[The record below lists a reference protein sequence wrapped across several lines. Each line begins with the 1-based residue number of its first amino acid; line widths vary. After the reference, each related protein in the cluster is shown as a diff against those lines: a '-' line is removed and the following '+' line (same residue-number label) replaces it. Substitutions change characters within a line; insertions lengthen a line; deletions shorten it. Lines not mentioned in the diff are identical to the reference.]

1 MSPSKRHRRPPV
13 LRPLAWLC
21 LPCALALLAPP
32 AARADGDP
40 DSVPATRAAAAAA
53 ARTARGAAAA
63 ASGPAPAAPSA
74 AASAPVAGETGLA
87 ARMTLDLRQASV
99 ATALRLIS
107 EVSGHNVVATR
118 AASEHELTL
127 YLVSTT
133 AGEALDAVTRAAGLW
148 VLWRPQSRSYL
159 VMTAEEYQR
168 ELTVFGEERTEVLRL
183 RHHNVVAAANS
194 LRALFGSRVLLQTPV
209 EESLGETLKVTD
221 LRRATSSGGAQSF
234 NPAGTR
240 NAAGGGSALAPGL
253 SLADAQAAGMT
264 RDQRGG
270 SRTAAAGAEG
280 VQIAAAA
287 AAAGAA
293 TGQTEAAQRGQE
305 APIHVTYNR
314 LHNLLIVRT
323 GDPRALQAIT
333 ELVGRIDLPARQVLL
348 EMRIIQ
354 VRLDDEFHRAFDFD
368 FFGTSAAAGVATTAT
383 GQPLNPLTGSTVT
396 IDPVTGAVTAP
407 RVVGALGN
415 FNLFDRN
422 SGIFQLLNNR
432 IRLRLQL
439 LEEQGRVETLAKPLL
454 LASNNEPARLFIGEE
469 VVLTTGASAQTT
481 TGTTGASNTV
491 ITAETERRNVGT
503 TLVIHPR
510 INDDRTVTL
519 TIDQENSERVAGGTT
534 IPLATGTI
542 GDGVVQYPIDTV
554 NSAAVQAVAM
564 AKDGLTIAVGG
575 LIKVSKADSDTAV
588 PGLSAIPLL
597 GELFKSKKR
606 VAQRSE
612 LVLVITPYVLETA
625 EEADAVSRQLQE
637 REREA
642 RAPAPAPAASA
653 PPQEAAPPP

>member
-1 MSPSKRHRRPPV
+1 MSFAKRRRRPPI

-40 DSVPATRAAAAAA
+40 GSVPAPRATGAA

-63 ASGPAPAAPSA
+63 ARGQVPAPAASSASSA
-74 AASAPVAGETGLA
+74 ATAADETGLA

-107 EVSGHNVVATR
+107 EVSGHNLVATR
-118 AASEHELTL
+118 AAAERELTL
-127 YLVSTT
+127 YLVSTS

-148 VLWRPQSRSYL
+148 VLWRPQSRSHM

-168 ELTVFGEERTEVLRL
+168 ELTVFGEERTEVLHL

-194 LRALFGSRVLLQTPV
+194 LRAVFGARVRLQTPV
-209 EESLGETLKVTD
+209 EENLGETLKVTD
-221 LRRATSSGGAQSF
+221 LRRAVSNGSMQAF
-234 NPAGTR
+234 NPTGAR
-240 NAAGGGSALAPGL
+240 NVAGGALAPGL
-253 SLADAQAAGMT
+253 SLADAQAAGLT

-270 SRTAAAGAEG
+270 SRANAAAGVEG
-280 VQIAAAA
+280 AQFAAAA
-287 AAAGAA
+287 AAAGATA
-293 TGQTEAAQRGQE
+293 GQTEAAQLGLE
-305 APIHVTYNR
+305 APVYVTYNR

-323 GDPRALQAIT
+323 GDPRVLQAIT

-368 FFGTSAAAGVATTAT
+368 FFSTSAAGGVVTTAT
-383 GQPLNPLTGSTVT
+383 GQPLNPLTGSTVS

-407 RVVGALGN
+407 RVLGSLGN

-481 TGTTGASNTV
+481 TGTTGATNTV
-491 ITAETERRNVGT
+491 ITAETERRNIGT

-554 NSAAVQAVAM
+554 NSANVQAVAM

-575 LIKVSKADSDTAV
+575 LIKISKTDSDTAV

-612 LVLVITPYVLETA
+612 LVLVITPHVLDSA
-625 EEADAVSRQLQE
+625 EQAQDVTRRINEQAS
-637 REREA
+637 
-642 RAPAPAPAASA
+642 PALSGPAAGQALDSR
-653 PPQEAAPPP
+653 PPP